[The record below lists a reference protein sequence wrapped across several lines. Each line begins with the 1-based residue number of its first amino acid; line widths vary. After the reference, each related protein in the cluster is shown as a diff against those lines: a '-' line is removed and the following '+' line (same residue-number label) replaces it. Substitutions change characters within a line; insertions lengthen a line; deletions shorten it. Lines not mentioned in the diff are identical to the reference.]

1 MYQGVLVQSKKISR
15 DEFVRKLRFIVG
27 DNIIKAAIT
36 NTHFKVP
43 NLFILKIYLGI
54 ALLYFFLCSVYTS
67 HQNHLKLKLQL
78 HMLFLTFALQN
89 HINYLLQFY
98 YAS

>member
-15 DEFVRKLRFIVG
+15 DEFKQKLRFIVG

-43 NLFILKIYLGI
+43 ILFILKIYFGFEL
-54 ALLYFFLCSVYTS
+54 
-67 HQNHLKLKLQL
+67 
-78 HMLFLTFALQN
+78 
-89 HINYLLQFY
+89 
-98 YAS
+98 

>member
-43 NLFILKIYLGI
+43 NLFILKIY
-54 ALLYFFLCSVYTS
+54 
-67 HQNHLKLKLQL
+67 
-78 HMLFLTFALQN
+78 FAFEL
-89 HINYLLQFY
+89 
-98 YAS
+98 